1 MGQVFRINP
10 TGPFDAWVYALSKQ
24 FCAQYLYFYIHNIQ
38 MDQKLPKEICTCFFK
53 LVEAG
58 ADLRMVNNC
67 GNTVIHTACLND
79 NNEAL
84 PLLLELSKDLRGSE
98 STSKDIGCSPLVE
111 VTNNCNQVNNFNVM
125 CRYACA
131 YMLSVG

>member
-1 MGQVFRINP
+1 M
-10 TGPFDAWVYALSKQ
+10 
-24 FCAQYLYFYIHNIQ
+24 
-38 MDQKLPKEICTCFFK
+38 
-53 LVEAG
+53 EAG

-84 PLLLELSKDLRGSE
+84 PILLELSKDLRGSE

-131 YMLSVG
+131 YYQWGRG